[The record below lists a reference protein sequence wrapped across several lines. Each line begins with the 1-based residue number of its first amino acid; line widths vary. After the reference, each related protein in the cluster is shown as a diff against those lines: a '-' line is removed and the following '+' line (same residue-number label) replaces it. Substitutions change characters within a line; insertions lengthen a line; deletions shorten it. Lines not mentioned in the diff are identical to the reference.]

1 MEIEQLYKE
10 IPERIPAEISDKI
23 QYFLSSNADQQ
34 MRFIIY
40 LGGKVDIGILK
51 KAFRL
56 TIYSEPIF
64 SFTFKENSRDACWQ
78 KQNDPDPDLLL
89 DLIETEADVDNEV
102 HKFLTFQVSPFRF
115 PIVKSRIIR
124 NSQKDVLCIN
134 MNHTPTDGAG
144 LKEFVKTL
152 ASNYNKLLENSDYC
166 GSPNPDGDRSIRQV
180 TGSFTFLQ
188 LAGFVRQGFK
198 KPKRLPSWSFGWN
211 KQGTETGK
219 YFRSVRTAPETF
231 DKIKAF
237 GKLKNATVN
246 DLVLAAFIR
255 TFAVINPENMAAAK
269 PVIIPVDLR
278 KYIRPGHKTGI
289 CSLTSSLICNI
300 GSDTGTSF
308 SETLGKVCD
317 EMNRKK
323 RSHSE
328 MNMLAPFLVLS
339 KFIPYQK
346 LKEQTMQRKMPPI
359 PLVTNLGIINP
370 QDIDFGRIPVEY
382 SYVTGVISY
391 KDYFSMAYSTF
402 NKVISFSIG
411 FTGGEAQEKKVD
423 NFLSRLKAEL
433 EGIQ

>member
-1 MEIEQLYKE
+1 MEIDYSHKD

-40 LGGKVDIGILK
+40 LGRKINFEILK
-51 KAFRL
+51 KACLL

-64 SFTFKENSRDACWQ
+64 SFTFKEDSRNAWWQ

-89 DLIETEADVDNEV
+89 DLVETEADVDNEV
-102 HKFLTFQVSPFRF
+102 NRFLTLPVSPFKF

-144 LKEFVKTL
+144 LKEFIKTL
-152 ASNYNKLLENSDYC
+152 ASNYNKLLENPDYS
-166 GSPNPDGDRSIRQV
+166 GSTNLKGDRSIKQV
-180 TGSFTFLQ
+180 TRNFTFFE

-211 KQGTETGK
+211 KSGTETRN
-219 YFRSVRTAPETF
+219 YFISVKTAPETF
-231 DKIKAF
+231 DKLKAF
-237 GKLKNATVN
+237 GKLKNATIN
-246 DLVLAAFIR
+246 DLVLTAFIR
-255 TFAVINPENMAAAK
+255 TFAGINPENISVAK

-278 KYIRPGHKTGI
+278 KYIKPGHNTGI
-289 CSLTSSLICNI
+289 CSLTGSMICNI
-300 GSDTGTSF
+300 GTETGTSF
-308 SETLGKVCD
+308 TETLGKVCD

-328 MNMLAPFLVLS
+328 MIMLAPFLVLS
-339 KFIPYQK
+339 KIIPYPK
-346 LKEQTMQRKMPPI
+346 LKEQMMQRKMPPI

-370 QDIDFGRIPVEY
+370 MDIDFGSIPVEY

-391 KDYFSMAYSTF
+391 KDYFSMAYSTY
-402 NKVISFSIG
+402 NKEMSFSVG
-411 FTGGEAQEKKVD
+411 FTGGEAQVQKVND
-423 NFLSRLKAEL
+423 FLSRLKAEL
-433 EGIQ
+433 DGI